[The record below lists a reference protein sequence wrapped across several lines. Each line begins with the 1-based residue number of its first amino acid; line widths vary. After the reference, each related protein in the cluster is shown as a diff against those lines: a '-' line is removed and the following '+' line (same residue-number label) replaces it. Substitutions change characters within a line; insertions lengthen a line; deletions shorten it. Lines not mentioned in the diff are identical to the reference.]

1 MSLSSRSSCPVF
13 ALALSCTVPAGA
25 AFAQAALEPAPDI
38 TVSAPDGFVDL
49 TEDRTLVVDVF
60 FGGAR
65 IGEALVAVSPNSV
78 RFLEVGNLVALLP
91 RLSDPEA
98 VEAMLSAASLA
109 ANADLTC
116 TSSVDQRTCGRL
128 SPEQIGVIFDRER
141 FRLDIF
147 VNPRLLEI
155 RDDFQDRYLP
165 PPEPGLSMMNTVSG
179 TASGRTAGG
188 SQYYSLQD
196 QLVLGWGDR
205 RIRADMSVASEVG
218 AGIERLTIEWDRPE
232 QRYLAGALWAP
243 GNGVAGQRKLL
254 GLGFESQIDT
264 RRDRDAILGS
274 PVIVFLD
281 RRARVDVVRDGR
293 VLGSWIYEAG
303 NQRLDTSSLPEG
315 SYEIHLRIH
324 EAGQPVRE
332 ERRFYTKSRRIPS
345 DGRTDFFAYGGLLV
359 DSPRAGSIKPSDR
372 PFVQGGIAQRITANL
387 AFDGTLQAT
396 DQVASIEFGT
406 TLLTPVAHLR
416 AAVIADTTG
425 ARGTM
430 MQLTSSGV
438 SPLNFSLDFRRIEGG
453 EGDGP
458 WALIGGDLSTS
469 RATGFDLANY
479 WHRTDYTQLGGIVSY
494 SMANVRFLGTLL
506 YRDEAGQPARFSL
519 GPSLEWDVL
528 RRRSFQVT
536 LRGDLFTTE
545 RGSSGFA
552 GISLRLLDRNST
564 MTAVAGRRASGRD
577 DDPLGDGAVGSVS
590 GAWNV
595 AAAGGELSV
604 GAGAEHQPRQ
614 QDFFVSS
621 ELRHP
626 VGALRGNFVRSEH
639 DSGSTTQ
646 FAAAF
651 QTTVAAGAGS
661 LQVAGRTTTESMLV
675 ASVAGSREH
684 DRFELLVDER
694 IVGTIEG
701 AESLTVPLPAY
712 RAYQVRI
719 RPVGKNLVSYD
730 SSSREVGLYPG
741 SVTRLS
747 WISAPLT
754 IKFGRLVDPDGRPIA
769 GAAMTGKGLWSQTD
783 DDGYFQVEI
792 PEGEIVQVTLR
803 DGATFAIELPP
814 VSAGKLFADIGQM
827 VCCDARALMVGA
839 LDPAI
844 GATGGD
850 SR

>member
-1 MSLSSRSSCPVF
+1 MSLTSRSSCHVL
-13 ALALSCTVPAGA
+13 ALALTCTAPAGA
-25 AFAQAALEPAPDI
+25 AFAQAAQEPLPNI
-38 TVSAPDGFVDL
+38 TVSAPEGFADL

-65 IGEALVAVSPNSV
+65 IGEALVAVTPGSV

-91 RLSDPEA
+91 RLSDPRA
-98 VEAMLSAASLA
+98 VETFLSSASLP
-109 ANADLTC
+109 ANADLIC
-116 TSSVDQRTCGRL
+116 TSSVDQRACGRL
-128 SPEQIGVIFDRER
+128 SPEQVGVIFDRER

-147 VNPRLLEI
+147 INSRLLEVQ
-155 RDDFQDRYLP
+155 DDIHDRYLP
-165 PPEPGLSMMNTVSG
+165 PPEPGLSMINTISG
-179 TASGRTAGG
+179 TASGRTDGG
-188 SQYYSLQD
+188 SQYYGLQD

-205 RIRADMSVASEVG
+205 RMRADVSLASEVG
-218 AGIERLTIEWDRPE
+218 AGIERLTFEWDRPE
-232 QRYLAGALWAP
+232 QRFLAGALWAP
-243 GNGVAGQRKLL
+243 GNGIAGQRKLL
-254 GLGFESQIDT
+254 GAGFESQIDT

-293 VLGSWIYEAG
+293 VLGSWIHEAG
-303 NQRLDTSSLPEG
+303 NQKLDTSSLPEG
-315 SYEIHLRIH
+315 SYEILLRIH

-345 DGRTDFFAYGGLLV
+345 DGRIDYFVYGGLLV
-359 DSPRAGSIKPSDR
+359 DSHRAGSIKPSDR
-372 PFVQGGIAQRITANL
+372 PFIQGGIAQRLTEGL
-387 AFDGTLQAT
+387 VLDGTLQAT
-396 DQVASIEFGT
+396 DQVASIELGT

-416 AAVIADTTG
+416 AAVLADTTG

-430 MQLTSSGV
+430 MQLTSNGV
-438 SPLNFSLDFRRIEGG
+438 SPLNFSLDFRQIEGAD
-453 EGDGP
+453 ENGP
-458 WALIGGDLSTS
+458 GLLTGGDLTTP
-469 RATGFDLANY
+469 RAIGFDLAND

-494 SMANVRFLGTLL
+494 SMANLRFLGTLF
-506 YRDEAGQPARFSL
+506 YRDEDGQPARFSF

-528 RRRSFQVT
+528 RRSSFQVT
-536 LRGDLFTTE
+536 LRGDLTTTE

-552 GISLRLLDRNST
+552 GISVRLLNRNST
-564 MTAVAGRRASGRD
+564 MTAVAGRRTSGRD
-577 DDPLGDGAVGSVS
+577 DDLLGEGAVGSVS
-590 GAWNV
+590 GAWNF
-595 AAAGGELSV
+595 AAAGGELAV

-626 VGALRGNFVRSEH
+626 VGSLRGNLVRSDH

-661 LQVAGRTTTESMLV
+661 LQVAGRTTTESMLI
-675 ASVAGSREH
+675 ASVAGSRDH
-684 DRFELLVDER
+684 DRFELLVDEQ

-701 AESLTVPLPAY
+701 VESLTVPLPAY

-719 RPVGKNLVSYD
+719 RPVGRDLVSYD

-747 WISAPLT
+747 WTAAPLT

-769 GAAMTGKGLWSQTD
+769 GASMTGRGVWSQTD

-803 DGATFAIELPP
+803 DGATFAIELPAA
-814 VSAGKLFADIGQM
+814 VAGRLFADIGQM
-827 VCCDARALMVGA
+827 VCCDDRKFMVGA

-844 GATGGD
+844 GAIGGD